1 MHPVRL
7 IRSLSVAGATWL
19 LLSQAAM
26 ASDVIKLTGAGASFP
41 APLYQRWFRDYYLTH
56 PDVRV
61 DYQAI
66 GSGGGIAGL
75 IGGRLDFAGSD
86 LPMTREEAEQVEGG
100 VIQIPMTAG
109 AVVLAY
115 NLPGIQGLRLSR
127 EAVSAIFLGRAGRWN
142 DPVIQAANPGVDLPD
157 MPIVLVARADASG
170 TTYVITRHLS
180 AISPELAESV
190 GTTMS
195 PAWPKVL
202 QERGALIRGQGN
214 GGVAAYVQAVPGA
227 IGYVQFAY
235 AHQTG
240 MQVASVQNQA
250 GEFVPPSGEAFRA
263 AVESF
268 RAELDL
274 SQVADPRGAGS
285 YPILTLSWLIARRD
299 YDDQKSAALTDVI
312 RYALTEGQAVADLL
326 GYIPLTEQAVRLIL
340 QDLEQI
346 DSR

>member
-1 MHPVRL
+1 MYLVRL
-7 IRSLSVAGATWL
+7 SRSLAVAGVAWL
-19 LLSQAAM
+19 LLFLGPPAM

-41 APLYQRWFRDYYLTH
+41 APLYQRWFRDYYLAH

-66 GSGGGIAGL
+66 GSAGGIAGL
-75 IGGRLDFAGSD
+75 TGGRLDFAGSD
-86 LPMTREEAEQVEGG
+86 LPMTPEEAEQVEGG
-100 VIQIPMTAG
+100 VVQIPMTAG

-115 NLPGIQGLRLSR
+115 NLPGVQGLRLSR
-127 EAVSAIFLGRAGRWN
+127 EAVSAIFLGKAGRWN
-142 DPVIQAANPGVDLPD
+142 DPVISAANPGVDLPD
-157 MPIVLVARADASG
+157 MPIVLVARADAGG
-170 TTYVITRHLS
+170 TTYVMTRHLS
-180 AISPELAESV
+180 AISPEFAQSV
-190 GTTMS
+190 GATMS
-195 PAWPKVL
+195 PVWPKVL

-235 AHQTG
+235 AHLTN
-240 MQVASVQNQA
+240 MQMASVQNQA
-250 GEFVPPSGEAFRA
+250 GGFVPPNGEAFRA

-299 YDDQKSAALTDVI
+299 YEDPKAEALTEVI
-312 RYALTEGQAVADLL
+312 RYALTEGQAMSDLL
-326 GYIPLTEQAVRLIL
+326 GYIPLTEQVLQVIL
-340 QDLEQI
+340 PELEQI
-346 DSR
+346 D

>member
-1 MHPVRL
+1 
-7 IRSLSVAGATWL
+7 
-19 LLSQAAM
+19 
-26 ASDVIKLTGAGASFP
+26 
-41 APLYQRWFRDYYLTH
+41 
-56 PDVRV
+56 
-61 DYQAI
+61 
-66 GSGGGIAGL
+66 
-75 IGGRLDFAGSD
+75 
-86 LPMTREEAEQVEGG
+86 
-100 VIQIPMTAG
+100 
-109 AVVLAY
+109 
-115 NLPGIQGLRLSR
+115 
-127 EAVSAIFLGRAGRWN
+127 
-142 DPVIQAANPGVDLPD
+142 
-157 MPIVLVARADASG
+157 
-170 TTYVITRHLS
+170 
-180 AISPELAESV
+180 
-190 GTTMS
+190 MS